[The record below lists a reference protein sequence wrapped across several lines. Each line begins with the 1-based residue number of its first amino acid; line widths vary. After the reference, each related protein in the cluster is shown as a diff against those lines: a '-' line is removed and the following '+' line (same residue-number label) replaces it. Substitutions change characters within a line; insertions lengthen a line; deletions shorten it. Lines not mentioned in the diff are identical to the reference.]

1 MSRKLPDWF
10 YARSPQSMDSLKG
23 PDAQYEAGARDMLD
37 AAIEE
42 LLAVASEEGPQSAYW
57 LAAERLKRG
66 FEEDHD

>member
-42 LLAVASEEGPQSAYW
+42 LLAVAS
-57 LAAERLKRG
+57 
-66 FEEDHD
+66 